1 MFKILILISFIAL
14 AGCAPVTKIY
24 VLRGSGEIDMDKPD
38 AVIHQ
43 TAPGNAK
50 YDDGKV
56 KVEVDT
62 RSLSV
67 YEKYLAPILSSAG
80 RSTRNNVNLD

>member
-1 MFKILILISFIAL
+1 MVKLILIFSLLL

-24 VLRGSGEIDMDKPD
+24 VLRESGEIDMTKPD

-67 YEKYLAPILSSAG
+67 YEKYLAPILASGAQ
-80 RSTRNNVNLD
+80 RTRNNVNLD